1 MSEPRKLR
9 CYEYVSRPYEAVR
22 DLLRARGL
30 EVVQHATSS
39 ATARTD
45 ALVSTLRVSAGGVE
59 VGVDVRINVLGTREE
74 ERVAGVSH
82 ITRVSLEW
90 KAAHATALFPAM
102 TAELSA
108 WPLATDE
115 TQLEIDGH
123 YAPPLGIVGNAVDA
137 IAGHRLAEA
146 AVHRFLQDVVEQIR
160 RELPA
165 KA

>member
-30 EVVQHATSS
+30 EVFQHATSS